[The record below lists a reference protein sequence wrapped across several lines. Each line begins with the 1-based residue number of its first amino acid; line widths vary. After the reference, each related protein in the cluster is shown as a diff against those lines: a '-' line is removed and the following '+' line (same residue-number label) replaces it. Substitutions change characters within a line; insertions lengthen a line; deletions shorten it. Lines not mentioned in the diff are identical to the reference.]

1 MKILDVSVFKG
12 RNIYSHHPVI
22 KMILDI
28 GEYANKPTNLIEG
41 FNENLLE
48 TFPGLKTNHCG
59 FDYEGGFLEKLSAGT
74 YLAHV
79 VEHVILE
86 MQFMAG
92 YDVRF
97 GKTRYLGAESK
108 YYIVYEFENEVCGL
122 ECGKAAVFIL
132 DRFIAASIRRR
143 EVAVKKAAV
152 DIDAILAY
160 IKDASRD
167 AELGPSTAAIAAEA
181 KKRGIP
187 VERFGHESIIH
198 LGYGKY
204 RRILQAT
211 MTDATSCISA
221 DIASN
226 KQLTKNL
233 LYENSV
239 PVPEGKLVFSEI
251 SALQAAKLIGAPVAI
266 KPHDSNQGKGVHLN
280 LFKGRE
286 IKAAYRDASRYSNA
300 VIVEKF
306 IQGKD
311 FRVLVVGGNVSAV
324 AERLPASVLG
334 DGIHTIEELI
344 RTINRDENRGEH
356 HEKPLTK
363 IRLDGVSVKFLRQ
376 NGLRPDS
383 IPRADEIINLRA
395 NGNLSTGGFAIDRT
409 ETIHPENAELA
420 INAASILGIDIA
432 GVDFVTQDISVPI
445 RESGGAIVEVNT
457 APGIRMHLYP
467 SQGTPRNVAKD
478 ILDYLYPTDEVLDFP
493 IVSVTGTNGKT
504 TTARLIAHVLQTLG
518 KTVGLAATSGTYVG
532 GKCIHKGDDTGPVSA
547 KVLLSN
553 RNIDAAVL
561 ETARGGIIRAGL
573 GYDLADV
580 GVITNIAEDHLGLK
594 EVETIEDLAF
604 IKALVAEAV
613 RSRGYAVLNA
623 DDPMTEWIL
632 PRVRAN
638 IVFFTKDI
646 DRARKRF
653 DRLASSFVYMTGDL
667 IMVQKTNGMRI
678 PVANA
683 RNIPIT
689 RNGTVQ
695 CNIENCLAATAALT
709 SLGIPEFTI
718 AAGLQSFSDNPGRF
732 ELIEL
737 NGFSVLLDYA
747 HNPPGYRAL
756 IDALPSLGAK
766 RLVGI
771 IGMPGDRTDSSILD
785 AGALSAETFDKLYIK
800 EDLDLRGR
808 QRGEVAGLF
817 YNAAIRKG
825 FPKKDILLC
834 ETELVALQTAVKN
847 AQPGDLIAV
856 FYEKLEPLE
865 NYIRQLGQAN
875 TRPRDTLQPPAYP
888 GNINLPSNHSYDYSG
903 N

>member
-22 KMILDI
+22 KMVLDI
-28 GEYANKPTNLIEG
+28 GEYANKPTNQIGGL
-41 FNENLLE
+41 NEKILNA
-48 TFPGLKTNHCG
+48 FPGLKTNHCG
-59 FDYEGGFLEKLSAGT
+59 YGYEGGFLEKLNQGT

-97 GKTRYLGAESK
+97 GKTRYMGSGSR

-132 DRFIAASIRRR
+132 DRFIASSLKSHDS
-143 EVAVKKAAV
+143 KKNLA
-152 DIDAILAY
+152 DIGAILSY

-181 KKRGIP
+181 KRRGIP
-187 VERFGHESIIH
+187 VDRFGHESIIH

-204 RRILQAT
+204 RRTLQAT
-211 MTDATSCISA
+211 LTDATSCISA

-233 LYENSV
+233 LYENSI

-251 SALQAAKLIGAPVAI
+251 SALQAAKLIGTPVAI

-280 LFKGRE
+280 LSKARE
-286 IKAAYRDASRYSNA
+286 IKAAYRDASRYSSA

-306 IQGKD
+306 IKGKD
-311 FRVLVVGGNVSAV
+311 FRVLVVGGKVSAV
-324 AERLPASVLG
+324 AERLPASVIG
-334 DGIHTIEELI
+334 DGVHTIEELI
-344 RTINRDENRGEH
+344 RIINRDENRGEH

-363 IRLDGVSVKFLRQ
+363 IRLDGVSIKFLKQ
-376 NGLRPDS
+376 QALGPDS
-383 IPRADEIINLRA
+383 IPREDELVNLRA
-395 NGNLSTGGFAIDRT
+395 NGNLSTGGIAIDRT
-409 ETIHPENAELA
+409 ESIHPDNAELA
-420 INAASILGIDIA
+420 VKAASVLGIDIA
-432 GVDFVTQDISVPI
+432 GVDFVAQNISVPI

-467 SQGTPRNVAKD
+467 SQGTPRDVARD
-478 ILDYLYPTDEVLDFP
+478 IVDYLYPTDEVLDFP

-504 TTARLIAHVLQTLG
+504 TTARLIAHVLQAHG
-518 KTVGLAATSGTYVG
+518 KKVGLVTTSGTYVG

-547 KVLLSN
+547 KVLLAN
-553 RNIDAAVL
+553 KNIDAAVL
-561 ETARGGIIRAGL
+561 ETARGGIIRSGL

-604 IKALVAEAV
+604 VKSLVAEAV

-632 PRVRAN
+632 PRVSAN
-638 IVFFTKDI
+638 VVFFTKDI
-646 DRARKRF
+646 EQARKRYG
-653 DRLASSFVYMTGDL
+653 REASFFVYMTGDL
-667 IMVQKTNGMRI
+667 IMVQKADGRRI
-678 PVANA
+678 PVTYA
-683 RNIPIT
+683 RDIPIT

-695 CNIENCLAATAALT
+695 CNLENCLAATAALS
-709 SLGIPEFTI
+709 SLEIPEFTI

-771 IGMPGDRTDSSILD
+771 IGMPGDRTDSSI
-785 AGALSAETFDKLYIK
+785 ASSGMICAEAFDQLYIK

-808 QRGEVAGLF
+808 KKGEVAQLF
-817 YNAAIRKG
+817 YNAAVRRG
-825 FPKKDILLC
+825 FPKKDIILC
-834 ETELVALQTAVKN
+834 ENELAALQAAVKN

-865 NYIRQLGQAN
+865 NYIRQLKRSFSQSFI
-875 TRPRDTLQPPAYP
+875 TPPPASFD
-888 GNINLPSNHSYDYSG
+888 GSIPSKTSYDYTA

>member
-28 GEYANKPTNLIEG
+28 GEYAGKPTNQIEG
-41 FNENLLE
+41 LNEKILE
-48 TFPGLKTNHCG
+48 AFPGLKNNHCG
-59 FDYEGGFLEKLSAGT
+59 YGYEGGFLEKLNQGT

-97 GKTRYLGAESK
+97 GKTRYLESDSK
-108 YYIVYEFENEVCGL
+108 YYIIYEFENEVCGL

-132 DRFIAASIRRR
+132 DRFIDACLKGGA
-143 EVAVKKAAV
+143 KKTSV
-152 DIDAILAY
+152 DIGAILSY
-160 IKDASRD
+160 IRDASRD

-187 VERFGHESIIH
+187 VDRFGHESIIH
-198 LGYGKY
+198 LGYGKF
-204 RRILQAT
+204 RRTMQAT
-211 MTDATSCISA
+211 LTDTTSCISA
-221 DIASN
+221 DISSN

-233 LYENSV
+233 LYENCV

-251 SALQAAKLIGAPVAI
+251 SALQAAKLIGTPVAI
-266 KPHDSNQGKGVHLN
+266 KPHNGNQGKGVHLN
-280 LFKGRE
+280 LSKARE
-286 IKAAYRDASRYSNA
+286 IKAAYSDASQYSSA

-306 IQGKD
+306 IRGKD
-311 FRVLVVGGNVSAV
+311 FRVLVVGGKVSAV
-324 AERLPASVLG
+324 AERLPASVMG
-334 DGIHTIEELI
+334 DGVHTIEELVRI
-344 RTINRDENRGEH
+344 INRDENRGEH

-363 IRLDGVSVKFLRQ
+363 IRLDDVSVKFLKQR
-376 NGLRPDS
+376 GLQPDS
-383 IPRADEIINLRA
+383 IPREDEIVNLRA
-395 NGNLSTGGFAIDRT
+395 NGNLSTGGIAIDRT
-409 ETIHPENAELA
+409 EAIHPENAELA
-420 INAASILGIDIA
+420 VLAASVLGIDIA
-432 GVDFVTQDISVPI
+432 GVDFVAQDISVPI

-467 SQGTPRNVAKD
+467 SEGMPRNVAKD
-478 ILDYLYPTDEVLDFP
+478 IVDYLYQTDDVLDFP

-504 TTARLIAHVLQTLG
+504 TTARLIAHVLKTMG
-518 KTVGLAATSGTYVG
+518 KTVGPVTTSGTYVG

-553 RNIDAAVL
+553 KNIDAAVL

-604 IKALVAEAV
+604 VKSLVAEAV
-613 RSRGYAVLNA
+613 RSSGYAVLNA

-632 PRVRAN
+632 PRVYAN
-638 IVFFTKDI
+638 TAFFTKDI

-653 DRLASSFVYMTGDL
+653 GENASIFVYLNGGL
-667 IMVQKTNGMRI
+667 IMVQKENGRRI
-678 PVANA
+678 PVAYA
-683 RNIPIT
+683 RDIPIT
-689 RNGTVQ
+689 RNGSVG
-695 CNIENCLAATAALT
+695 CNIENCLAATAAL
-709 SLGIPEFTI
+709 SALKVPEVTI
-718 AAGLQSFSDNPGRF
+718 AAGLQSFLDNPGRF
-732 ELIEL
+732 ELFEM
-737 NGFSVLLDYA
+737 NGFSILLDYA

-756 IDALPSLGAK
+756 IEVLPSLSAK

-785 AGALSAETFDKLYIK
+785 AGALSAEAFDKLYIK

-808 QRGEVAGLF
+808 RRGEVAGLF
-817 YNAAIRKG
+817 YDAAIRRG
-825 FPKKDILLC
+825 FPRNDIVLC
-834 ETELVALQTAVKN
+834 GSELEALRQAVSN

-865 NYIRQLGQAN
+865 NFIRQLEQPDSGPDHPQLRSAYSQN
-875 TRPRDTLQPPAYP
+875 TNPPP
-888 GNINLPSNHSYDYSG
+888 GDSYDYH
-903 N
+903 